1 MTIATMKVLLL
12 LACVGHLALWRC
24 DWIITYLDGG
34 RFGFKDLQDNDRLS
48 SVLGNTD
55 PKKPMVSM
63 VLGVFALTVAFPGYL
78 AVGIWM
84 KQFSPVLSVIMSI
97 SCILSVLPGIAHH
110 VFCGAVEWFYIRL
123 GKTEQARQAI
133 VEFFK
138 KTSCTMV
145 FCYSFLLV
153 FAVSL
158 FVAVVAGMTT
168 LPRWACVFN
177 VLPLFIVLFPLR
189 IVGTGNI
196 ANALM
201 FLGLAVLI

>member
-12 LACVGHLALWRC
+12 LACIGHLTLWRC

-34 RFGFKDLQDNDRLS
+34 RFGFKDLQDNERLS
-48 SVLGNTD
+48 SIMGNMD

-63 VLGVFALTVAFPGYL
+63 VLGVFALTAAFPGYL

-84 KQFSPVLSVIMSI
+84 RRFSSVISTIMLI
-97 SCILSVLPGIAHH
+97 SCILSILPGIAHH

-123 GKTEQARQAI
+123 GRTEQARQAI

-158 FVAVVAGMTT
+158 FVVVVAGMTT
-168 LPRWACVFN
+168 LPRWACMFN

-201 FLGLAVLI
+201 FLGLAILI

>member
-1 MTIATMKVLLL
+1 MTIATTKILLL
-12 LACVGHLALWRC
+12 LACVGHIALWRC
-24 DWIITYLDGG
+24 DWIITYLEGG
-34 RFGFKDLQDNDRLS
+34 RFGFKDLQDNARLS
-48 SVLGNTD
+48 SVMGNTD
-55 PKKPMVSM
+55 PKRPMVSM
-63 VLGVFALTVAFPGYL
+63 VLGTFALTAAFPGYL
-78 AVGIWM
+78 AVGVWM
-84 KQFSPVLSVIMSI
+84 GQFSHVLSTIILI
-97 SCILSVLPGIAHH
+97 SCILSILPGIAHH
-110 VFCGAVEWFYIRL
+110 VFCGAVEWFYLRL
-123 GKTEQARQAI
+123 GKTEQARQTI

-158 FVAVVAGMTT
+158 FVAVVADMTT

-196 ANALM
+196 ANAIM